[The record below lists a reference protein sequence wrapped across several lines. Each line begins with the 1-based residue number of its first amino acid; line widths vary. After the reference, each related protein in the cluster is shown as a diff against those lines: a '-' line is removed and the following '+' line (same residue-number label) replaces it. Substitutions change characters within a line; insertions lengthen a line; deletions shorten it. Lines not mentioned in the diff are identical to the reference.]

1 MLFSK
6 MKVAELLDP
15 ITDSKKASLER
26 HHLFPKNYLARI
38 KTEDD
43 RERNQIANFALV
55 EWIDN
60 IEISDTAPVEYLPDH
75 LTRFSGEEIAPM
87 YRWQVL
93 PDGWENLNYHE
104 FLEQRRKMMANIIKD
119 GFETIG

>member
-1 MLFSK
+1 

-26 HHLFPKNYLARI
+26 PHLFPKNYLARI